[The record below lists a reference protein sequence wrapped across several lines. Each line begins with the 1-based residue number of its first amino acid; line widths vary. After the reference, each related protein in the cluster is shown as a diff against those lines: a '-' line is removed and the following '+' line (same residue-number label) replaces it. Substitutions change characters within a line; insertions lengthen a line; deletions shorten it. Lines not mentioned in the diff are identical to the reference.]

1 MIQCDLWNQW
11 YHYECMG
18 TSADEAAKIDFACP
32 AWIMHMKDL
41 ICYCTCI
48 VSRSMQS
55 SSYLL
60 SSYLG
65 LVSYLSPLLLSVCSV
80 SFMNHALN
88 EEKSLVKSI
97 IISCQKFFCVL
108 IGCLTNVMSKK
119 MLAVAFSVLPEAYT
133 SCHLCGISMVGSGWL
148 HILSM
153 LISLCL
159 LTLPLFVQVTYDGN
173 LTRLSAVWLRETVL

>member
-1 MIQCDLWNQW
+1 MWKLQKDSSEVAKSDDSMRLMRPVVPLRVCGHKCWRSSQDRL
-11 YHYECMG
+11 CM
-18 TSADEAAKIDFACP
+18 P
-32 AWIMHMKDL
+32 WIMHMKDL

-97 IISCQKFFCVL
+97 IISCQKIFCVL

-119 MLAVAFSVLPEAYT
+119 CLPLPSQYYLK
-133 SCHLCGISMVGSGWL
+133 H
-148 HILSM
+148 
-153 LISLCL
+153 
-159 LTLPLFVQVTYDGN
+159 TLPATSVEFQ
-173 LTRLSAVWLRETVL
+173 W